1 MENHLLEVKGVDV
14 LYGDVQAVWDL
25 SIHVDEGTIVALLG
39 ANGAGKTTLLKTISG
54 IIHAKKGEVLFSG
67 RSLAKLRPQE
77 VVNIGVSHV
86 PEGRRLFSKL
96 TVLENLKLGAY
107 PPRARS
113 LFTQS
118 LERAYSLFP
127 VLKERKGQAAGS
139 LSGGE
144 QQMLAIARAL
154 MAHPDLL
161 MLDEP
166 SLGLSPIFV
175 RTIFELI
182 YALNH
187 QKVTIL
193 LVEQNIHQALKIA
206 HQAYVLKTGK
216 IAMSGR
222 GDELL
227 ADPEIQK
234 AYIGER
240 WNKPRTLSSP
250 S

>member
-1 MENHLLEVKGVDV
+1 MENHLLEVKGLDV

-25 SIHVDEGTIVALLG
+25 SIHVDRGAIVALVG

-54 IIHAKKGEVLFSG
+54 IIHARRGEILFSG
-67 RSLAKLRPQE
+67 RSLVKLRPQE
-77 VVNIGVSHV
+77 VVDIGISHV

-96 TVLENLKLGAY
+96 TVLENLRLGAY
-107 PPRARS
+107 PPRARP
-113 LFTQS
+113 LFAKS
-118 LERAYSLFP
+118 LERAYGLFP
-127 VLKERKGQAAGS
+127 VLKERKKQTAGS

-154 MAHPDLL
+154 MAQPDLL

-166 SLGLSPIFV
+166 SLGLSPILV
-175 RTIFELI
+175 RTMFELI
-182 YALNH
+182 CTLNN

-222 GDELL
+222 GHELL
-227 ADPEIQK
+227 SDPEIQK
-234 AYIGER
+234 VYIGER
-240 WNKPRTLSSP
+240 WSKPR
-250 S
+250 

>member
-1 MENHLLEVKGVDV
+1 LLDVKGVDV
-14 LYGDVQAVWDL
+14 LYGDVQVIWDL
-25 SIHVDEGTIVALLG
+25 SIHVEEGTIVALVG

-54 IIHAKKGEVLFSG
+54 IARAKRGQILFSG
-67 RSLAKLRPQE
+67 ESLVKLKPQE
-77 VVNIGVSHV
+77 VVDRGISHV
-86 PEGRRLFSKL
+86 PEGRRLFANL

-107 PPRARS
+107 GPRARP
-113 LFTQS
+113 LFANS

-127 VLKERKGQAAGS
+127 VLKNRKAQKAGS

-154 MAHPDLL
+154 MAQPTLL

-182 YALNH
+182 DTLNT

-216 IAMSGR
+216 IAMNGSGE
-222 GDELL
+222 ELL
-227 ADPEIQK
+227 ADPDVQK
-234 AYIGER
+234 AYMG
-240 WNKPRTLSSP
+240 TLE
-250 S
+250 

>member
-1 MENHLLEVKGVDV
+1 LGKHLLEVKGVNV
-14 LYGDVQAVWDL
+14 LYGDVQAVWDV
-25 SIHVDEGTIVALLG
+25 SINVKKGSIVALVG

-54 IIHAKKGEVLFSG
+54 IIPLKKGEILFSG
-67 RSLAKLRPQE
+67 QSLTKLKPQE
-77 VVNIGVSHV
+77 VVDLGISHV
-86 PEGRRLFSKL
+86 PEGRGLFSSL

-107 PPRARS
+107 PPRARP
-113 LFTQS
+113 LFAES

-127 VLKERKGQAAGS
+127 VLKDRQGQKAGS

-144 QQMLAIARAL
+144 QQMLSIARAI
-154 MAHPDLL
+154 MAQPDLL

-166 SLGLSPIFV
+166 SLGLSPIFI

-182 YALNH
+182 DALNK

-216 IAMSGR
+216 IAMSGS

-227 ADPEIQK
+227 ADPEVQK

-240 WNKPRTLSSP
+240 WSKQ
-250 S
+250 

>member
-14 LYGDVQAVWDL
+14 FYGDVQAVWDVSL
-25 SIHVDEGTIVALLG
+25 YVDEGQMVALVG

-54 IIHAKKGEVLFSG
+54 IIHPKRGGILFSG
-67 RSLAKLRPQE
+67 RSLSKLKPQE
-77 VVNIGVSHV
+77 VVTIGISHV
-86 PEGRRLFSKL
+86 PEGRRLFSTL
-96 TVLENLKLGAY
+96 TVLENLRLGAY
-107 PPRARS
+107 PPRTRP
-113 LFTQS
+113 LFAQS

-127 VLKERKGQAAGS
+127 VLKERKGQRAGS

-154 MAHPDLL
+154 MANPNLL

-166 SLGLSPIFV
+166 SLGLSPLFV
-175 RTIFELI
+175 RAMFELI
-182 YALNH
+182 CTLNN

-193 LVEQNIHQALKIA
+193 LVEQNIHQALKIS

-216 IAMSGR
+216 IVMSGR

-227 ADPEIQK
+227 ANQEVQK

-240 WNKPRTLSSP
+240 WSKPRTLLSP
-250 S
+250 R

>member
-1 MENHLLEVKGVDV
+1 LENHLLEVKGLDV

-25 SIHVDEGTIVALLG
+25 SIHVDKGAIVALVG

-54 IIHAKKGEVLFSG
+54 IVHARRGEVFFSG
-67 RSLAKLRPQE
+67 RSLVKLRPQE

-107 PPRARS
+107 PPRARP
-113 LFTQS
+113 LFAQS
-118 LERAYSLFP
+118 LERAYGLFP
-127 VLKERKGQAAGS
+127 VLKERKGQTAGS

-154 MAHPDLL
+154 MAQPDLL

-166 SLGLSPIFV
+166 SLGLSPILV
-175 RTIFELI
+175 RTMFELI
-182 YALNH
+182 CTLNN

-216 IAMSGR
+216 IAMTGR

-227 ADPEIQK
+227 SNPEVRK

-240 WNKPRTLSSP
+240 WSKPH
-250 S
+250 

>member
-1 MENHLLEVKGVDV
+1 MEKHLLEVKGVDV
-14 LYGDVQAVWDL
+14 FYGDVQAVWDA
-25 SIHVDEGTIVALLG
+25 SIHVDEGTVVALVG

-54 IIHAKKGEVLFSG
+54 IIRASKGEIFFSEKP
-67 RSLAKLRPQE
+67 LTKCRPQE
-77 VVNIGVSHV
+77 VVDMGISHI
-86 PEGRRLFSKL
+86 PEGRGLFSNL

-113 LFTQS
+113 LFITS

-127 VLKERKGQAAGS
+127 VLNARGGQKAGS

-166 SLGLSPIFV
+166 SLGLSPIIV
-175 RTIFELI
+175 KEIFKLI
-182 YALNH
+182 TTLNS
-187 QKVTIL
+187 QEMTIL
-193 LVEQNIHQALKIA
+193 LVEQNVNQALKIA

-216 IAMSGR
+216 IVMSGN
-222 GDELL
+222 GNELL
-227 ADPEIQK
+227 ADPEVQR

-240 WNKPRTLSSP
+240 WSKR
-250 S
+250 

>member
-1 MENHLLEVKGVDV
+1 
-14 LYGDVQAVWDL
+14 
-25 SIHVDEGTIVALLG
+25 
-39 ANGAGKTTLLKTISG
+39 
-54 IIHAKKGEVLFSG
+54 
-67 RSLAKLRPQE
+67 
-77 VVNIGVSHV
+77 
-86 PEGRRLFSKL
+86 
-96 TVLENLKLGAY
+96 
-107 PPRARS
+107 
-113 LFTQS
+113 
-118 LERAYSLFP
+118 
-127 VLKERKGQAAGS
+127 
-139 LSGGE
+139 
-144 QQMLAIARAL
+144 MLAIARAL

-182 YALNH
+182 KTLNN

-216 IAMSGR
+216 ITMNGS

-227 ADPEIQK
+227 ANQEIQK

-240 WNKPRTLSSP
+240 WRNT
-250 S
+250 

>member
-1 MENHLLEVKGVDV
+1 LENHLLEMKGADV
-14 LYGDVQAVWDL
+14 FYGDAQAVWDVSL
-25 SIHVDEGTIVALLG
+25 YVDEGTIVALLG

-54 IIHAKKGEVLFSG
+54 IIHPKKGEILFSK
-67 RSLAKLRPQE
+67 RSLAHLRPQE
-77 VVNIGVSHV
+77 VVDIGISHV
-86 PEGRRLFSKL
+86 PEGRRLFSQL
-96 TVLENLKLGAY
+96 TVLDNLRLGAY

-113 LFTQS
+113 RFAQS

-127 VLKERKGQAAGS
+127 VLEARTGQKAGS

-182 YALNH
+182 KTLNN

-216 IAMSGR
+216 ITMNGS

-227 ADPEIQK
+227 ANQEIQK

-240 WNKPRTLSSP
+240 WRNT
-250 S
+250 

>member
-14 LYGDVQAVWDL
+14 LYGDVQAVWDV
-25 SIHVDEGTIVALLG
+25 SIHVDKGTIVALVG

-54 IIHAKKGEVLFSG
+54 IIHARRGEILFSG
-67 RSLAKLRPQE
+67 KSLAKLSPQE
-77 VVNIGVSHV
+77 VVDKGISHV

-107 PPRARS
+107 PPRARPLS
-113 LFTQS
+113 AKS
-118 LERAYSLFP
+118 LERAYDLFP
-127 VLKERKGQAAGS
+127 VLKERKNQTAGS

-154 MAHPDLL
+154 MAQPDLL

-166 SLGLSPIFV
+166 SLGLSPILV
-175 RTIFELI
+175 RTMFELI
-182 YALNH
+182 CTLNN

-206 HQAYVLKTGK
+206 NQAYVLKTGK

-222 GDELL
+222 GVELL
-227 ADPEIQK
+227 SDPEIQK

-240 WNKPRTLSSP
+240 WSKPR
-250 S
+250 

>member
-1 MENHLLEVKGVDV
+1 MDV

-25 SIHVDEGTIVALLG
+25 SIHVDEGMIVALVG

-54 IIHAKKGEVLFSG
+54 IVRAKRGEVLFSG
-67 RSLAKLRPQE
+67 KSLTKLRPQE
-77 VVNIGVSHV
+77 VVDLGISYV
-86 PEGRRLFSKL
+86 PEGRRLFSTL

-107 PPRARS
+107 PPRARP
-113 LFTQS
+113 LFDKS
-118 LERAYSLFP
+118 LERAYGLFP
-127 VLKERKGQAAGS
+127 LLKERKNQRAGS

-154 MAHPDLL
+154 MAIPDLL

-166 SLGLSPIFV
+166 SLGLSPLIV
-175 RTIFELI
+175 RAMFELI
-182 YALNH
+182 CTLNI

-227 ADPEIQK
+227 ANQEVQK

-240 WNKPRTLSSP
+240 WSKPRTLSSP

>member
-1 MENHLLEVKGVDV
+1 LENHLLEVKGLDV

-25 SIHVDEGTIVALLG
+25 SIHVDRGAIVVLVG

-54 IIHAKKGEVLFSG
+54 IVHARRGEVFFLG

-96 TVLENLKLGAY
+96 TVLENLRLGAY

-113 LFTQS
+113 FFDKS
-118 LERAYSLFP
+118 LERAYDLFP
-127 VLKERKGQAAGS
+127 VLKERKGQTAGS

-144 QQMLAIARAL
+144 QQMLAIGRAL
-154 MAHPDLL
+154 MAQPDLL

-166 SLGLSPIFV
+166 SLGLSPILV
-175 RTIFELI
+175 RTMFELI
-182 YALNH
+182 CTLNN

-222 GDELL
+222 GNELL
-227 ADPEIQK
+227 SDPEIQK

-240 WNKPRTLSSP
+240 WGKPR
-250 S
+250 